1 MKTSNPAVF
10 VAKSLLFF
18 LDTDRKRYFTH
29 VPIVLISEA
38 GELIL
43 PYLMGVL
50 ITMLMGY
57 KPGDSLLPM
66 AAVIFAL
73 AALRGLIA
81 AVRLRSKRIL
91 GQVALN
97 CRYRAR
103 VWGFERLVGFS
114 MSWHHEESA
123 GNKVQRLI
131 TGSDA
136 VREWGVFHNEVA
148 GPLATLIGV
157 TVSCFFISPWF
168 VLFGVYFII
177 GMSLIERYYDRK
189 IALVSA
195 RINKSAENASGS
207 IVEGATNIL
216 TIKAAGAGAMVRG
229 AVQGKEATTT
239 AAGHERV
246 ALGTQKW
253 LVFQVFTG
261 ISFGIFL
268 TAIAWATLNNVI
280 AVGFVITYVQ
290 YFNGLR
296 TSTTAFTDRFQA
308 MVERYSELMRLM
320 PLFDDSQALKAQAR
334 HAKFPTDWDGI
345 HVSDVEYNW
354 KTQDESKPALRGV
367 SFSIARGERVGIT
380 GKSGSGKS
388 TLIKLLLGLYEP
400 AAGRIAIGSLSN
412 LEIQPDEFERH
423 VTVVLQDAE
432 LFNVSIKDNITLMRE
447 LDEVLYEKVCA
458 AAGLTELIAALPQG
472 SATQLGDRG
481 YSLSGGE
488 RQRIGIARAL
498 YRQPSILILDEAT
511 SALDDATEDH
521 VMSGI
526 LSCMPLD
533 SVVIAIAHRTRSLK
547 DMSRVLHFAEGR
559 LVSDRSVEEAQEVI

>member
-1 MKTSNPAVF
+1 MKTSNPAAF

-29 VPIVLISEA
+29 VPIVLGSEA

-43 PYLMGVL
+43 PYLLGVL
-50 ITMLMGY
+50 ITMLMAY
-57 KPGDSLLPM
+57 KPGDSLVPI
-66 AAVIFAL
+66 ASVIIAL

-168 VLFGVYFII
+168 VLFGVCFIV
-177 GMSLIERYYDRK
+177 GMSLIERHYDRK
-189 IALVSA
+189 IAQVSA

-216 TIKAAGAGAMVRG
+216 TIKAAGAGAMVRS

-246 ALGTQKW
+246 ALSTHKW

-268 TAIAWATLNNVI
+268 AAIAWAVLNHII

-320 PLFDDSQALKAQAR
+320 PLFDDSHALKAQAR
-334 HAKFPTDWDGI
+334 HAKFPADWDGI
-345 HVSDVEYNW
+345 HVSDLAYSW
-354 KTQDESKPALRGV
+354 KTPDEGSKPALRDV
-367 SFSIARGERVGIT
+367 SFTIARGERVGIT

-400 AAGRIAIGSLSN
+400 GAGRIDIGGLSN
-412 LEIQPDEFERH
+412 LEILPDEFERH

-447 LDEVLYEKVCA
+447 LDEVLYARVCA

-472 SATQLGDRG
+472 GATQLGDRG

-533 SVVIAIAHRTRSLK
+533 SIVIAIAHRTRSLK
-547 DMSRVLHFAEGR
+547 DMGRVLHFADGK
-559 LVSDRSVEEAQEVI
+559 LVSDHSSEAIPA

>member
-1 MKTSNPAVF
+1 MYMKPSTPALF
-10 VAKSLLFF
+10 VAKSMLFF
-18 LDTDRKRYFTH
+18 LDTDRKRYFIH
-29 VPIVLISEA
+29 MPIVLVSETAELLPPFLLGLLVSMLMAYTPGQSLIS
-38 GELIL
+38 LIL
-43 PYLMGVL
+43 
-50 ITMLMGY
+50 
-57 KPGDSLLPM
+57 
-66 AAVIFAL
+66 VI
-73 AALRGLIA
+73 AALTCSRGLFA
-81 AVRLRSKRIL
+81 WVRLRSKRML

-97 CRYRAR
+97 SRYRAR

-136 VREWGVFHNEVA
+136 VREWGTFHNDIA
-148 GPLATLIGV
+148 GPLATLTGV
-157 TVSCFFISPWF
+157 MVSCFFISPWF
-168 VLFGVYFII
+168 TLFGVYFML
-177 GMSLIERYYDRK
+177 GMGLIERHYDRK
-189 IALVSA
+189 IADLSA
-195 RINKSAENASGS
+195 QLNKSAENASGS

-216 TIKAAGAGAMVRG
+216 TIKAAGAGAMVRN
-229 AVQGKEATTT
+229 AVQGKEATAT
-239 AAGHERV
+239 ALGHERV
-246 ALGTQKW
+246 ALNTRKW
-253 LVFQVFTG
+253 LAFQAHTG
-261 ISFGIFL
+261 MALGIYL
-268 TAIAWATLNNVI
+268 TAIAWATIHGVV

-296 TSTTAFTDRFQA
+296 QSTTAFTDRFQT

-320 PLFDDSQALKAQAR
+320 PLFDDSQTLKAQQR
-334 HAKFPTDWDGI
+334 HAKFPADWEGI
-345 HVSDVEYNW
+345 KVSDLDYMW
-354 KTQDESKPALRGV
+354 GAKPALCGV

-400 AAGRIAIGSLSN
+400 AAGRIEIGGICN

-447 LDEVLYEKVCA
+447 LDEVLYAKVCE
-458 AAGLTELIAALPQG
+458 AAGLTELIAKLPQD
-472 SATQLGDRG
+472 SATILGDRG

-488 RQRIGIARAL
+488 RQRVGIARAL

-521 VMSGI
+521 VMHGI
-526 LSCMPLD
+526 LSCMPID

-547 DMSRVLHFAEGR
+547 DMGRVLHFADGK
-559 LVSDRSVEEAQEVI
+559 LVSERNVRQALPA